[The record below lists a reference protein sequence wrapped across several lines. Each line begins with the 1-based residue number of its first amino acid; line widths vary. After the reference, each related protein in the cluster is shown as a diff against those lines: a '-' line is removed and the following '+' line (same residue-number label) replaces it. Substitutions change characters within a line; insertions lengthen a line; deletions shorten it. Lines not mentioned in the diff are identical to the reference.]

1 MPENALALI
10 ILGVAAGILSGMF
23 GIGGGVVI
31 VPVLSTLLGFALRNA
46 IATSLGALMMPVS
59 ILAVIAYYR
68 AGLLKVRIAAMV
80 AVGLFVGVAVGA
92 RIQDALSIDNLEIL
106 YGCFLLYNSWR
117 FLEPRKWLGL
127 VKPSAVIDPVT
138 DAPWYLLLVVGLAA
152 GVISAMFG
160 VGGGLVIVPL
170 LIAVLHF
177 DQKAAV
183 GTSLGA
189 LLPPTTI
196 GAVLNDYS
204 QGLLSI
210 PTAALVAVG
219 LVFGAFGGARL
230 AISLPASTIK
240 RLYGFFLLIVG
251 LRFILRAL
259 GIITF

>member
-1 MPENALALI
+1 MPENPVALI

-68 AGLLKVRIAAMV
+68 AGLLRVHIAAVV
-80 AVGLFVGVAVGA
+80 AVGLIVGGVIGA
-92 RIQDALSIDNLEIL
+92 QIQDALSLDNLEIL
-106 YGCFLLYNSWR
+106 YGIFLLYNSWR

-127 VKPSAVIDPVT
+127 AKPSPVIDPVT
-138 DAPWYLLLVVGLAA
+138 NAPWYLLLLVGLTA
-152 GVISAMFG
+152 GIVSAMFG

-170 LIAVLHF
+170 LIALLHF

-189 LLPPTTI
+189 LLAPTTI
-196 GAVLNDYS
+196 GAVINDYS

-210 PTAALVAVG
+210 PTAALVALG

-240 RLYGFFLLIVG
+240 RLYGFFLLLVG
-251 LRFILRAL
+251 LRFVLRAL
-259 GIITF
+259 GLISF

>member
-1 MPENALALI
+1 MPESAIALV
-10 ILGVAAGILSGMF
+10 ILGVFAGVLSGMF

-31 VPVLSTLLGFALRNA
+31 VPVLATLLGFELRHA

-68 AGLLKVRIAAMV
+68 AGLLQIRIAAFV
-80 AVGLFVGVAVGA
+80 AVGLLVGGVIGA
-92 RIQDALSIDNLEIL
+92 AIQDALSLDGLEIL
-106 YGCFLLYNSWR
+106 YGIFLLYNSWR

-127 VKPSAVIDPVT
+127 VKSSVAPDPVM
-138 DAPWYLLLVVGLAA
+138 DAPWYLLLGVGFLA
-152 GVISAMFG
+152 GNVSALFG

-170 LIAVLHF
+170 LIALLHF

-219 LVFGAFGGARL
+219 LLFGAFGGARL
-230 AISLPASTIK
+230 AIGLPTATVK
-240 RLYGFFLLIVG
+240 RLYGAFLLIVG
-251 LRFILRAL
+251 LRFILRAV
-259 GIITF
+259 GVINF

>member
-1 MPENALALI
+1 MPDNFVALL
-10 ILGVAAGILSGMF
+10 ILGVAAGVLSGMF

-59 ILAVIAYYR
+59 ILAVITYYR
-68 AGLLKVRIAAMV
+68 AGLLRVRIAVMV
-80 AVGLFVGVAVGA
+80 AFGLLVGGTVGA
-92 RIQDALSIDNLEIL
+92 RIQDALSLDNLEIL
-106 YGCFLLYNSWR
+106 YGFFLLYNSWR

-127 VKPSAVIDPVT
+127 AKPSPVVDPVT
-138 DAPWYLLLVVGLAA
+138 DAPWYLLLLVGLIA
-152 GVISAMFG
+152 GIVSALFG

-196 GAVLNDYS
+196 GAVLNDYG

-210 PTAALVAVG
+210 PTAALVALG
-219 LVFGAFGGARL
+219 LLFGAFGGARL

-240 RLYGFFLLIVG
+240 RLYGFFLLLVG

-259 GIITF
+259 GVISF